1 MPFALFNPS
10 WTPFEFEYALK
21 MTNPTRVIVQDQL
34 LPTLISM
41 TESIGTENIFI
52 LGQKI
57 EGFRNLEEMIEDAR
71 LRATA
76 PASPRPVKRDTLA
89 YLVFSSG
96 TTGFPKSR

>member
-1 MPFALFNPS
+1 M
-10 WTPFEFEYALK
+10 
-21 MTNPTRVIVQDQL
+21 QDQL
-34 LPTLISM
+34 LPILVSM
-41 TESIGTENIFI
+41 IENIGTESIYI

-71 LRATA
+71 SREMA
-76 PASPRPVKRDTLA
+76 PATPRPAKRDTLA